1 MPQENPHDAGMSV
14 AIMQPYIFPYLG
26 YFQLLHAVD
35 TFVLLDDV
43 TFIKGGWINRN
54 AILSGGER
62 QRFTIPVL
70 GASPNKEIREV
81 LVSGDLRW
89 RKKVLATL
97 EQAYSKA
104 PFFRT
109 IYSLIED
116 VLNFTDQSSI
126 AAQAHRGIRVVADFL
141 DIQTE
146 IVESSSIFENKDLG
160 RTQRLIDI
168 CRQKKATA
176 LLNPEGG
183 QTLYSK
189 DRFKRDG
196 IDLRFLRMRPTTYR
210 QFENHTF
217 VPSLSI
223 IDVLMFNGA
232 DGTRALLEEYDLV

>member
-1 MPQENPHDAGMSV
+1 MSPENTHDGGMSI
-14 AIMQPYIFPYLG
+14 AIMQPYVFPYLG
-26 YFQLLHAVD
+26 YFQLIDAVD

-62 QRFTIPVL
+62 QRFTVPVL

-89 RKKVLATL
+89 KKKLLATL

-104 PFFRT
+104 PFFRS
-109 IYSLIED
+109 IYSLVED
-116 VLNFTDQSSI
+116 VLGLPDQSSI
-126 AAQAHRGIRVVADFL
+126 SALAHRSIRVVADFL
-141 DIQTE
+141 EIQTE
-146 IVESSSIFENKDLG
+146 MIQSSCVFANRELE

-168 CRQKKATA
+168 CRQKKATG

-183 QTLYSK
+183 KALYSK
-189 DRFKRDG
+189 DRFKHDG
-196 IDLRFLRMRPTTYR
+196 IDLHFLQMRPVAYR
-210 QFENHTF
+210 QFENQAF
-217 VPSLSI
+217 VPNLSI

-232 DGTRALLEEYDLV
+232 EGTRALLEEYDLQ